1 MIDLLEY
8 NAERR
13 KLYNMPGTEPVANG
27 IACPKCGKELTD
39 INPLVLL
46 LSHPPQKDV
55 YCINC
60 GYKGF
65 RIA

>member
-1 MIDLLEY
+1 MKTLDEF

-13 KLYNMPGTEPVANG
+13 KEYYENVELLNKNG
-27 IACPKCGKELTD
+27 IACPKCWKELLDGSPAVILT
-39 INPLVLL
+39 
-46 LSHPPQKDV
+46 SHPPQKNIH
-55 YCINC
+55 CNAC